1 MFHTLIKCHQ
11 VIHSADWKPSPS
23 LNGRVEE
30 LQRPVL
36 ASWSLNSFRKDSEV
50 TQNNQSKEK
59 KRSKKFLYLSSLN
72 IENAFLKI
80 CPSQCAL
87 DKKVIGPNNDSQVCL
102 KKNMLFF
109 NYNWQCHQWETNA
122 VAQNLRLQPL
132 ISWLLF
138 EFNHPPLVYL

>member
-59 KRSKKFLYLSSLN
+59 KEGMLH
-72 IENAFLKI
+72 LKSFYTFPVSI
-80 CPSQCAL
+80 
-87 DKKVIGPNNDSQVCL
+87 L
-102 KKNMLFF
+102 KMFF
-109 NYNWQCHQWETNA
+109 
-122 VAQNLRLQPL
+122 
-132 ISWLLF
+132 
-138 EFNHPPLVYL
+138 